1 VDESNLEPEEPTVRL
16 VVDELD
22 SLLGKP
28 FQLTLKIAHLV
39 CDVMH
44 ARPAAGEK
52 LADRRLLAKRREQLD
67 ATVADAQRRRFDTLL
82 DNRVAVLDLGAEE
95 LPIRVD
101 RIVEI
106 LDGDSEMV
114 NPLRAHA
121 RGS

>member
-1 VDESNLEPEEPTVRL
+1 MRL

-28 FQLTLKIAHLV
+28 FQLTLKIAHLE

-44 ARPAAGEK
+44 ARPSAGEK
-52 LADRRLLAKRREQLD
+52 LADRRLLAERREQLD
-67 ATVADAQRRRFDTLL
+67 ATVANAQRRRFDTLL
-82 DNRVAVLDLGAEE
+82 DNRVAMLNLGAEE
-95 LPIRVD
+95 LPVRVH

-114 NPLRAHA
+114 DPLRAHA